1 MFKDACLSH
10 AKHVAALNPFES
22 VKCVSDRTR
31 ILYQSLRSIY
41 VTVFSR
47 AGLFLDTFESTHS
60 CQDDARIWS
69 IRYQRG
75 KLNVTK
81 RQKILIS
88 LGFADRFV
96 LPSKWNMYNDL
107 RSSAIPFPAYQVL
120 CFELPITLPLFD
132 FPWSFELSGVDCIIR
147 SSWLEFAERWT
158 WCVFL
163 NLCKTLAMVRNVGQQ
178 AGELQHQADHN
189 LMSYMK

>member
-1 MFKDACLSH
+1 MKVWTNSGFQFLTSAILAQRFTNWAYQPTWSRPLNWLIIIIIFFIASFFFKVYDKSTLGGLSMLWLPWCSSH

-75 KLNVTK
+75 KLNVIK
-81 RQKILIS
+81 RQKIL
-88 LGFADRFV
+88 
-96 LPSKWNMYNDL
+96 
-107 RSSAIPFPAYQVL
+107 
-120 CFELPITLPLFD
+120 
-132 FPWSFELSGVDCIIR
+132 
-147 SSWLEFAERWT
+147 
-158 WCVFL
+158 
-163 NLCKTLAMVRNVGQQ
+163 NL
-178 AGELQHQADHN
+178 
-189 LMSYMK
+189 

>member
-1 MFKDACLSH
+1 MKVWTNSGFQLLTSAILAQRFTNWAYQLTWSRPLNWLIIIIIIIFHCVILFEGLWQINFGWTYNALASLMFKDACLSH

-60 CQDDARIWS
+60 FQDDACIWS

-75 KLNVTK
+75 KLNVIK
-81 RQKILIS
+81 RQKIL
-88 LGFADRFV
+88 
-96 LPSKWNMYNDL
+96 
-107 RSSAIPFPAYQVL
+107 
-120 CFELPITLPLFD
+120 
-132 FPWSFELSGVDCIIR
+132 
-147 SSWLEFAERWT
+147 
-158 WCVFL
+158 
-163 NLCKTLAMVRNVGQQ
+163 NL
-178 AGELQHQADHN
+178 
-189 LMSYMK
+189 